1 MLIIFIKLFIILNF
15 IILLIKN
22 QKEKDFYNF
31 ITNNTN
37 NSNSKFNKY
46 FIYILNNEEY
56 LNLTEIKYKFSFT
69 FNLVRIE
76 YKFEFYERNN
86 LILPS
91 DLVLDKNLMLICY
104 IEVLDNIML
113 TLNSL
118 ININKN
124 RYYRCVE
131 YYKIHEIINFGI
143 KLYKKKENELHIL
156 VNKMPFFT
164 ERIFKYNNLIYKN
177 DHIFDY
183 YILNQKYKTKIKM
196 MKYETINKSLK
207 LEKSYIRY
215 PHFILKRN
223 LGINANTWKFGKI
236 FNDYF
241 CFCKG
246 TGCLNSKEKLKKCKY
261 YFYLNIIDL
270 NKKIYKK
277 SDYLFIDFIFS
288 EFSSDD
294 AYPVFKEMLNQKFP
308 VHYITENMEIYNE
321 YCNKKSKCL
330 SILYVNKNN
339 YTINGDFLE
348 KHLNIILRLKQV
360 ISGGGTHFNYINNL
374 FNNIEYITYISIT
387 HGVCYFKYFLYKD
400 FACYGTKRIE
410 KILIPPSDKIISLA
424 KKYGWKDEN
433 IIKINLPKWDKYNKN
448 NKKFILENESY
459 YKTNSIFVFF
469 TWRQIIKNKKISS
482 QYYDN
487 IIALLKSKSLIN
499 SLKKYNITLYFA
511 FHHKID
517 SYNKYTNLFK
527 KFKELQLVEEN
538 KISQCILWA
547 SLLISDFS
555 SIVFDFIYREKPF
568 ILFTPDISDPNLNK
582 IYNKDYSDL
591 IQSIKNG
598 TIEFENQYLNVNE
611 TINKTLFYINNNFT
625 IDLNLKIFYDKLKIK
640 EEENNTNKF
649 IKYIINLK

>member
-1 MLIIFIKLFIILNF
+1 MQIIFIKLVIILNF

-22 QKEKDFYNF
+22 KNEDFSNF
-31 ITNNTN
+31 IAN
-37 NSNSKFNKY
+37 NSNSKFNNY
-46 FIYILNNEEY
+46 FIFILNNEQY

-69 FNLVRIE
+69 FNLIRIE
-76 YKFEFYERNN
+76 YIFGFYENNN

-91 DLVLDKNLMLICY
+91 DLALYKNLILICY
-104 IEVLDNIML
+104 IEVLDNIKVII
-113 TLNSL
+113 NSL
-118 ININKN
+118 ANIHKN

-131 YYKIHEIINFGI
+131 YYKINEIINFGI
-143 KLYKKKENELHIL
+143 KLYEKKEN
-156 VNKMPFFT
+156 VNLLIRNIPFLT
-164 ERIFKYNNLIYKN
+164 KRKFKYNNLLYKN
-177 DHIFDY
+177 EHLFDY
-183 YILNQKYKTKIKM
+183 YILNEKYKKKIKM
-196 MKYETINKSLK
+196 MEYETINKSLK

-215 PHFILKRN
+215 PYLLLKRN
-223 LGINANTWKFGKI
+223 YNIKINTWRFGNI

-246 TGCLNSKEKLKKCKY
+246 SGCLNSKIKLEESKY

-270 NKKIYKK
+270 NKNIYKK

-294 AYPVFKEMLNQKFP
+294 AYPVFKEMFNQKFP

-321 YCNKKSKCL
+321 FCNKKSKCS

-339 YTINGDFLE
+339 YTINGNFLE
-348 KHLNIILRLKQV
+348 KHLTIILRLKQV
-360 ISGGGTHFNYINNL
+360 ISGGGTYFNYINNL
-374 FNNIEYITYISIT
+374 FYNIEYITFISIT

-433 IIKINLPKWDKYNKN
+433 IIKINLPKWDKYNKK
-448 NKKFILENESY
+448 NKNFILESESY
-459 YKTNSIFVFF
+459 YKINSIFIFF
-469 TWRQIIKNKKISS
+469 TWREIIKNKKISS

-517 SYNKYTNLFK
+517 SYQKYTNLIK
-527 KFKELQLVEEN
+527 QYKGLQLVEEN
-538 KISQCILWA
+538 KISQCILWS
-547 SLLISDFS
+547 SLLITDFS
-555 SIVFDFIYREKPF
+555 SIVFDFIYRGKPF
-568 ILFTPDISDPNLNK
+568 ILFIPDISDHNLKK
-582 IYNKDYSDL
+582 IYNKEYSEL

-598 TIEFENQYLNVNE
+598 TIEFENQYLNVND

-625 IDLNLKIFYDKLKIK
+625 LDLNLKIFYDKLKIK

>member
-1 MLIIFIKLFIILNF
+1 M
-15 IILLIKN
+15 
-22 QKEKDFYNF
+22 
-31 ITNNTN
+31 
-37 NSNSKFNKY
+37 
-46 FIYILNNEEY
+46 
-56 LNLTEIKYKFSFT
+56 
-69 FNLVRIE
+69 
-76 YKFEFYERNN
+76 
-86 LILPS
+86 
-91 DLVLDKNLMLICY
+91 
-104 IEVLDNIML
+104 
-113 TLNSL
+113 
-118 ININKN
+118 
-124 RYYRCVE
+124 
-131 YYKIHEIINFGI
+131 
-143 KLYKKKENELHIL
+143 
-156 VNKMPFFT
+156 
-164 ERIFKYNNLIYKN
+164 
-177 DHIFDY
+177 
-183 YILNQKYKTKIKM
+183 
-196 MKYETINKSLK
+196 
-207 LEKSYIRY
+207 
-215 PHFILKRN
+215 
-223 LGINANTWKFGKI
+223 
-236 FNDYF
+236 
-241 CFCKG
+241 
-246 TGCLNSKEKLKKCKY
+246 
-261 YFYLNIIDL
+261 
-270 NKKIYKK
+270 
-277 SDYLFIDFIFS
+277 
-288 EFSSDD
+288 
-294 AYPVFKEMLNQKFP
+294 
-308 VHYITENMEIYNE
+308 
-321 YCNKKSKCL
+321 
-330 SILYVNKNN
+330 
-339 YTINGDFLE
+339 
-348 KHLNIILRLKQV
+348 KQV